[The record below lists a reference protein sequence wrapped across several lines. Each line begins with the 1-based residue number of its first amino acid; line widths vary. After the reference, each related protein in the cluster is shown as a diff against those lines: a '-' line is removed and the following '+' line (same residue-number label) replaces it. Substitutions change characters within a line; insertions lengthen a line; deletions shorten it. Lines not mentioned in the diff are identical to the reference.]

1 LTIKHIS
8 YMGRAGEWPEISEA
22 SALSNMD
29 DFNEATALI
38 LAKLYE
44 SFPQRQSFE
53 IARLVEGADDNKRL
67 NYLDTIL
74 FLAREGFIRYEGII
88 ATDSVKNV
96 TLTLKGLAVLNETPD
111 VLKEKTPLGTKLMGV
126 VGEGS
131 REVVRAVVQEVL
143 KIGISYLS

>member
-1 LTIKHIS
+1 
-8 YMGRAGEWPEISEA
+8 MGRAGEWPEISEA